1 MNELIPIRLADIG
14 GEQIQ
19 TCSARELHKFLG
31 ISKDFSNWVKA
42 QIERAAFAEDV
53 DYIKISGKSLSPKR
67 ANSGKTPT
75 EYFFTISASK
85 EISMM
90 SNTPRG
96 KEARLYFIECE
107 RVAKEATAFA
117 LPDFTNP
124 AIAAREWAKQYELRQ
139 ALEHKVKQD
148 APKIDFAEAVTAS
161 DAEHTITEAS
171 KTLGIRPKKFF
182 DWLRANGFIYKQG
195 TQAMQIAIN
204 KGLMVTRFH
213 SFTHSDGEKDQKTHA
228 HVTGKG
234 IFYFYRRLLQEGLI
248 ARNPNLELT
257 A

>member
-1 MNELIPIRLADIG
+1 MSIPSVFSFENAQVRALGTPDLPLFVAVDAAGALGYKDKTNAIKQHVDPEDLIKSEIETAGGRQVVNCVNESGLYALIFG
-14 GEQIQ
+14 
-19 TCSARELHKFLG
+19 
-31 ISKDFSNWVKA
+31 SKLDTAKRFKRWVTS
-42 QIERAAFAEDV
+42 EV
-53 DYIKISGKSLSPKR
+53 L
-67 ANSGKTPT
+67 
-75 EYFFTISASK
+75 
-85 EISMM
+85 
-90 SNTPRG
+90 
-96 KEARLYFIECE
+96 
-107 RVAKEATAFA
+107 
-117 LPDFTNP
+117 P
-124 AIAAREWAKQYELRQ
+124 AIRRTGRYESAQSALITTTEQYELRQ
-139 ALEHKVKQD
+139 ALEHKVRQD

-195 TQAMQIAIN
+195 TQAMQFSIN

>member
-1 MNELIPIRLADIG
+1 MAKEL
-14 GEQIQ
+14 
-19 TCSARELHKFLG
+19 SM
-31 ISKDFSNWVKA
+31 V
-42 QIERAAFAEDV
+42 ERNA
-53 DYIKISGKSLSPKR
+53 K
-67 ANSGKTPT
+67 
-75 EYFFTISASK
+75 
-85 EISMM
+85 
-90 SNTPRG
+90 G

-107 RVAKEATAFA
+107 RVAKEATSFA

-161 DAEHTITEAS
+161 DAEHTITEAAKVLS
-171 KTLGIRPKKFF
+171 IRPRKFF

-195 TQAMQIAIN
+195 TQAMQFSIN

-213 SFTHSDGEKDQKTHA
+213 TFKHTDGELDKKAHA
-228 HVTGKG
+228 RITGKG
-234 IFYFYRRLLQEGLI
+234 LYFFYQRLRHEGLI
-248 ARNPNLELT
+248 DRNPNLELT

>member
-1 MNELIPIRLADIG
+1 MDELIPIQLTDIG

-19 TCSARELHKFLG
+19 TCNARELHKFLG
-31 ISKDFSNWVKA
+31 IGKDFSNWVKA
-42 QIERAAFAEDV
+42 QIERAAFAENV

-182 DWLRANGFIYKQG
+182 DWLRQHKFLYSQS
-195 TQAMQIAIN
+195 TQAMQTAITR
-204 KGLMVTRFH
+204 GLMVVRFADITR
-213 SFTHSDGEKDQKTHA
+213 TDGSKEKKAHA

-234 IFYFYRRLLQEGLI
+234 LFYFYQALRKEGLI
-248 ARNPNLELT
+248 DRNPILEL
-257 A
+257 AA

>member
-1 MNELIPIRLADIG
+1 MNELIKLSSARIND
-14 GEQIQ
+14 ETVQ
-19 TCSARELHKFLG
+19 TCSARDLHRFLG
-31 ISKDFSNWVKA
+31 IGKDFSTWVKA
-42 QIERAAFAEDV
+42 QIERAAFAENV
-53 DYIKISGKSLSPKR
+53 DYVKISGKSLSPKR
-67 ANSGKTPT
+67 GNSGKTPT

-107 RVAKEATAFA
+107 RVAKEATSFA

-139 ALEHKVKQD
+139 ALEHKVRQD

-195 TQAMQIAIN
+195 TQAMQFSIN

>member
-1 MNELIPIRLADIG
+1 MGLPWRVCHD
-14 GEQIQ
+14 
-19 TCSARELHKFLG
+19 ARTRPARCYAQQRVVATREIEIASHRNFVVLG
-31 ISKDFSNWVKA
+31 I
-42 QIERAAFAEDV
+42 
-53 DYIKISGKSLSPKR
+53 Y
-67 ANSGKTPT
+67 
-75 EYFFTISASK
+75 
-85 EISMM
+85 
-90 SNTPRG
+90 
-96 KEARLYFIECE
+96 
-107 RVAKEATAFA
+107 
-117 LPDFTNP
+117 
-124 AIAAREWAKQYELRQ
+124 Q
-139 ALEHKVKQD
+139 ALEHKVQQD
-148 APKIDFAEAVTAS
+148 APKVEFAEAVTAS

-195 TQAMQIAIN
+195 TQAMQFSIN